1 MAEEGFTT
9 LRWKT
14 LMIKTLSIVAVM
26 TAALASPTFAQ
37 DASSPEKPA
46 HALRHY
52 QGTYNQV
59 GVNGPSYVAP
69 HAPDASSY
77 FDHES
82 WDRARIGD
90 HDPDFSPSG
99 S

>member
-1 MAEEGFTT
+1 
-9 LRWKT
+9 
-14 LMIKTLSIVAVM
+14 MIKTLGIAAVM
-26 TAALASPTFAQ
+26 TAALASPVLAQ

-46 HALRHY
+46 RALRHY

-59 GVNGPSYVAP
+59 GVNGPSNVAP
-69 HAPDASSY
+69 RAPDGAAY

-90 HDPDFSPSG
+90 HDPDYSPSG